1 MGVIRDMQQ
10 LNSRFGIDGWDMPH
24 YVMRLFLL
32 RDLCARVPQSHSSK
46 IVSEPVDG
54 GLYEAQK

>member
-1 MGVIRDMQQ
+1 MQQ
-10 LNSRFGIDGWDMPH
+10 LNSRFGIDGWDIPH

-32 RDLCARVPQSHSSK
+32 RDLCARVSQSHSSK